1 MATLKMLAM
10 AVLVAALVS
19 SALAVVYCKY
29 QTRQLFKAIQQQESQ
44 LGHYEMEWGQLQ
56 IELTRLLAQN
66 NIETAAKAQ
75 LGMVLPLREKIIYL
89 EP

>member
-1 MATLKMLAM
+1 METLKMLAM
-10 AVLVAALVS
+10 SLLVAGLLA

-29 QTRQLFKAIQQQESQ
+29 QTRQLFKAMQQQEEAV
-44 LGHYEMEWGQLQ
+44 GRYEVEWGQLQ

-66 NIETAAKAQ
+66 NIESAAKNQ
-75 LGMVLPLREKIIYL
+75 LKLVVPLREKTIYL

>member
-1 MATLKMLAM
+1 MATLKMMAM
-10 AVLVAALVS
+10 AVLVAALVG

-29 QTRQLFKAIQQQESQ
+29 QTRQLFKAIQEQENQ
-44 LGHYEMEWGQLQ
+44 LGHYEVEWGQLQ

-66 NIETAAKAQ
+66 NIETAAKVQ
-75 LGMVLPLREKIIYL
+75 LGMVPPVREKIIYL